1 MNFYFL
7 KGQHDVGGTTCVVT
21 VWKSVPPSGPEFQ
34 KNICKNKKRCFGL
47 VFGASDA
54 DLDQLG
60 ANIYEPT
67 LPFKY
72 SRAVN
77 WILLKPIKGGSL
89 IQINC
94 KNNTKAAKF
103 PMYENKETYAK
114 FKIPEKHLKMSVFD
128 VCIKPKEGEGIT
140 ASFFHLV
147 PLINILEVPGEIV
160 SFLKK

>member
-1 MNFYFL
+1 M
-7 KGQHDVGGTTCVVT
+7 VT
-21 VWKSVPPSGPEFQ
+21 VWKSVPTSGPEFQ
-34 KNICKNKKRCFGL
+34 KSTCKDKKRCFGL
-47 VFGASDA
+47 VVGESNT

-77 WILLKPIKGGSL
+77 WVLLKPIKGGSL

-94 KNNTKAAKF
+94 KNNTRAAKF
-103 PMYENKETYAK
+103 PIYDDMARYAK
-114 FKIPEKHLKMSVFD
+114 FNIPQVHLKKKVFD
-128 VCIKPKEGEGIT
+128 VCTKPKEGDGIT

-160 SFLKK
+160 RLHNSNFQHYY